1 MKNTFIARLAAIASA
16 ILLLLPLNANAVNIT
31 VPSAPGAGYAL
42 LSTTTGAYNY
52 VATSSLGIITRPGG
66 LNLQVQYNNGGVFGG
81 ISGAVTNGT
90 ILNLTNPLIGGAT
103 ITTSTLNGVTLTT
116 GGSANSYLN
125 GAGAYSAP
133 ITAKVCTAGDFV
145 STISAAGI
153 FTCTTPS
160 GGGSTG
166 LATSSPIAN
175 SNVLIYSS
183 TGAGSAYGVA
193 TSTPTLSSEL
203 TYGGTLGSFV
213 GGTSGALSL
222 TTNGTALSKL
232 AQIAANTVL
241 GNPTGVTGNVQAFAT
256 SSLGIAISDTT
267 GTLLVARGGTGSTT
281 LSGILKG
288 NGTSMVGT
296 AVANTDYQIPITLTT
311 TGSSGAATFNGTTL
325 NVPQYSGTTYTGTFP
340 ISVSGSVISFGG
352 LSTSTAAVVGNIPYF
367 SGMNTFANVA
377 TSTLTATSPLTG
389 SFTHIG
395 TTGTLGCQTASGS
408 QAGCLSSADWTTFN
422 SKIGAA
428 ITSIGPTGQTQTGPA
443 VIFATSTAAFN
454 GLTSNLT
461 ITGSTNTITFAPT
474 LSGTLGVGGGGTG
487 QTTFTSGNLLYGN
500 GSGAIQN
507 VATTTL
513 VAGTNISFSGGTP
526 VIVGSS
532 PVTINGTG
540 ATFSGTVGQVDY
552 FTGTNTAAGTST
564 IIIATNG
571 SVGVGSTTPGA
582 TLSVNGKAA
591 GTVNVLDVA
600 TSTAGFATSS
610 ALRVDQ
616 NGNVSVRN
624 GASLTVTARA
634 AAAGAFAAFD
644 PSGTLIAT
652 SSPAAAGTDLQ
663 TFTSTAGGT
672 WTKPSGLTG
681 NEVCVIQVWGSGGS
695 GGGGNNADGS
705 IKGGGGGGGGGFAS
719 LVVPCSALTGTVAVT
734 VGTGAT
740 GGAYQ
745 TGGNP
750 GNPSSFGSYVSAF
763 GGGGGSSRAG
773 NTGVTSGGG
782 GGGGILS
789 AGSNA
794 SAATGGTGGAPGGG
808 TSAAFPSSDS
818 GGAGGANLTAIQSSF
833 YGGAGGGS
841 TNQNGGNSIYGGGGG
856 AAGSGPGVAG
866 TSQFGGAGAAQPA
879 GGANGNTG
887 NQPAGGGSGG
897 NGLNATGGAGGAGE
911 VRVFVVRS

>member
-352 LSTSTAAVVGNIPYF
+352 LSTSTAAIVGNIPYF

-644 PSGTLIAT
+644 PTGTLIAT
-652 SSPAAAGTDLQ
+652 SSPAAAGTDYQ
-663 TFTSTAGGT
+663 AFTANGT

-681 NEVCVIQVWGSGGS
+681 NELCLVEAWGA
-695 GGGGNNADGS
+695 GGGGNTGSNSNNPGGGGGGENTLITLCSNFTSTVAITVAGATSAGVSGGNTTFGSYLTAYGGSAATGAGAAGAGGGAMGAASGTTGGAPSGSAINGTNSGFGGGGANAGAS
-705 IKGGGGGGGGGFAS
+705 YGGGGGGGPS
-719 LVVPCSALTGTVAVT
+719 SSTN
-734 VGTGAT
+734 
-740 GGAYQ
+740 
-745 TGGNP
+745 GGN
-750 GNPSSFGSYVSAF
+750 SVL
-763 GGGGGSSRAG
+763 GGGGGAG
-773 NTGVTSGGG
+773 C
-782 GGGGILS
+782 
-789 AGSNA
+789 SNVA
-794 SAATGGTGGAPGGG
+794 CANGG
-808 TSAAFPSSDS
+808 TSV
-818 GGAGGANLTAIQSSF
+818 
-833 YGGAGGGS
+833 YGGAGGSGA
-841 TNQNGGNSIYGGGGG
+841 GGNGVAPGGGG
-856 AAGSGPGVAG
+856 AANIS
-866 TSQFGGAGAAQPA
+866 T
-879 GGANGNTG
+879 
-887 NQPAGGGSGG
+887 SGG
-897 NGLNATGGAGGAGE
+897 QGARGE
-911 VRVFVVRS
+911 VRVWTIRS